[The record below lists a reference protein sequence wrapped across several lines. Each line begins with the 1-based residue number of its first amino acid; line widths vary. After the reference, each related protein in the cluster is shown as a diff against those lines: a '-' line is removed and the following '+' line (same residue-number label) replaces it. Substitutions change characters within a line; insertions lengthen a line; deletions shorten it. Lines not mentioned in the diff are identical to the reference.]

1 MKGVSWQIDCYR
13 MCLPICMSNVGVCW
27 TITKCWW
34 IAWTRCSLMDSDD
47 CTLCL
52 TWVWQGDNGSI
63 FPNASHRDWT
73 YTEFAAAE
81 QGMKIHENINRRG
94 FKTKW
99 ICGECP
105 RSYVCE
111 LWESKDCMR
120 RVIKCICEKWC
131 PSQQLSQLV
140 LGMGSYYSVA
150 KYRRSL
156 WQMCFISSKCVSLVN
171 VFHIYLNVFF
181 KWGGSF

>member
-1 MKGVSWQIDCYR
+1 MKYPLDSDTSISLFHCCIVEKAFPEANWSTPTSMKGDSWRIDCYR
-13 MCLPICMSNVGVCW
+13 MCLPIVMSNVGVCW

-34 IAWTRCSLMDSDD
+34 IAWTRCLLMDSDD

-52 TWVWQGDNGSI
+52 TWVWQGDNGSV
-63 FPNASHRDWT
+63 FPNAAHRDWT
-73 YTEFAAAE
+73 CTKFAVVE

-99 ICGECP
+99 ICGKCP
-105 RSYVCE
+105 RSYVCD

-131 PSQQLSQLV
+131 PSAIITACAWN
-140 LGMGSYYSVA
+140 G
-150 KYRRSL
+150 
-156 WQMCFISSKCVSLVN
+156 
-171 VFHIYLNVFF
+171 
-181 KWGGSF
+181 